1 MARGVVHGL
10 EAVEVAE
17 DDAEDVS
24 VARRLGDLRLEPL
37 HEASPIEGAGEV
49 VVAGEPTGLGH
60 QARVRDRDR
69 GLGGVQTHEPQSLF
83 REDARPARVR
93 RERAHDLAVRD
104 ERHRE
109 RGRDDLVERHGALR
123 VRRVIGGDDHLARLD
138 DRERDTPER
147 LADGVAQAQ
156 ERALVEGA
164 DDEPVPGL
172 RKRHHRTVRPREQ
185 RRLARDECRQV
196 VERELSGRRE
206 PDLVQR
212 LKL

>member
-1 MARGVVHGL
+1 MTNSSPPNRATRSSARADSRMTRATVL
-10 EAVEVAE
+10 RTSFPTRWPAE
-17 DDAEDVS
+17 SFTALRPSRSQRTTPKMSPWRDASAISVS
-24 VARRLGDLRLEPL
+24 SRSMRLRRL
-37 HEASPIEGAGEV
+37 
-49 VVAGEPTGLGH
+49 
-60 QARVRDRDR
+60 RV
-69 GLGGVQTHEPQSLF
+69 P
-83 REDARPARVR
+83 VR
-93 RERAHDLAVRD
+93 SSS
-104 ERHRE
+104 
-109 RGRDDLVERHGALR
+109 
-123 VRRVIGGDDHLARLD
+123 
-138 DRERDTPER
+138 RDTPER

-172 RKRHHRTVRPREQ
+172 RERHHRTVRPREQ